1 MSINT
6 NRKDKNIFNV
16 TEQPKEFVQ
25 NTLDY
30 EQYALIYSK
39 NYEKIM
45 EKTPSETDQDK
56 DYWAGLVKISSD
68 AIGSKSVYRKCRA
81 YSGIKSHD
89 VALGYRTQQTLS
101 LNNKDNKEI
110 RVERTNWFCYLWNQ
124 FDTAKK
130 YGFRAAVYG
139 IGFTIVF
146 SLLSIILTMVFAC

>member
-16 TEQPKEFVQ
+16 TEQPKGFVE

-30 EQYALIYSK
+30 EQYALIYSE

-45 EKTPSETDQDK
+45 GKTHNETDQ

-89 VALGYRTQQTLS
+89 VALGYRTQKPLS
-101 LNNKDNKEI
+101 LNNKENKEI

-146 SLLSIILTMVFAC
+146 SLLSIILTIVCAY